1 MGAGMKEIW
10 KDIKGY
16 EGVYKVSNLGQ
27 ILSVGRSWVMP
38 NMGFN
43 VHKRKPKILKQQIDK
58 DGYKYI
64 HLWYKRKQ
72 KFYHTHTLV
81 ASAFIPNPEK
91 KPQVNHING
100 NKTDNRVEN
109 LEWNTVSE
117 NVSHA
122 FSVLKRKPS
131 RQSAVK
137 CIETNIVYKSATEAS
152 KRTGINLSC
161 ISMAARKVKRKVHN
175 HDCTHKT
182 AGGYHWEYLST
193 LE

>member
-1 MGAGMKEIW
+1 MGASMKEIW

-27 ILSVGRSWVMP
+27 ILSVGRSWAIP

-43 VHKRKPKILKQQIDK
+43 VH
-58 DGYKYI
+58 
-64 HLWYKRKQ
+64 
-72 KFYHTHTLV
+72 
-81 ASAFIPNPEK
+81 
-91 KPQVNHING
+91 
-100 NKTDNRVEN
+100 
-109 LEWNTVSE
+109 
-117 NVSHA
+117 
-122 FSVLKRKPS
+122 KRKPS

-152 KRTGINLSC
+152 KCTGINLSC

-182 AGGYHWEYLST
+182 AGGYHWEYLPT